1 VHGVETVLF
10 LVVLGTVVAAF
21 AGRLRVPAPSLLV
34 IAGLVVA
41 LLPRFPAVHVPP
53 EVVSLVVLPPL
64 LYAASEELPWRDLRA
79 VWRPV
84 AVLAVGLVLAS
95 AAAVAAVTWA
105 VAAVPA
111 SMAFVLGVGWA
122 STDPVAV
129 SALGRRLALPAK
141 VQALVQAESL
151 FNDATSLVLFQIAVS
166 FAVAGTAGPAGG
178 VVLHAAGQ
186 FAVLAAGG
194 AAVGG
199 VIAAGVIPVRRRVTD
214 PVLETV
220 LALITPY
227 AAFVAGEALH
237 VSPVMAVI
245 VAGLV
250 IGGRRE
256 RITTAQT
263 RLQLHSVYG
272 TVIFLLESV
281 VFSLIGLQLPTLIRD
296 LSRAQAWPAEALAVA
311 GTLIVTRIVWVFPLS
326 AVSQRRGGARRPA
339 WPVPAVVSWAGARG
353 VVPLAAALSIPLTAA
368 DGAPLPRRDLILVL
382 ATAVIVV
389 SLIVQGLTLEPLVRR
404 AGIARTADARHEQ
417 TMARLRLAEAAL
429 ARLDEL
435 AAGDCAADDVIDRAR
450 ASLQARIGRTRTR
463 IDGTEAAE
471 PDGLTDRELRR
482 DLNAAEHAELARLYD
497 DGTHQPGR
505 PPAASAQPG
514 PGGHP
519 AQRATPTSPCRA
531 SAPPST
537 RWFLRQLACRDRGG
551 PAPGSRTGA
560 RTPMPGGHA
569 RARRPGRAAGWRQRD
584 TGHGPGSSGPPWK
597 RPAAPARPGGQRPQP
612 AHRQGGWPG

>member
-1 VHGVETVLF
+1 M
-10 LVVLGTVVAAF
+10 
-21 AGRLRVPAPSLLV
+21 

-41 LLPRFPAVHVPP
+41 LLPRFPPVHVPP

-84 AVLAVGLVLAS
+84 TVLAVGLVLAS

-105 VAAVPA
+105 VAAVPV
-111 SMAFVLGVGWA
+111 SMAFVLGAVLA

-129 SALGRRLALPAK
+129 SALGRRLSLPPK

-166 FAVAGTAGPAGG
+166 FAVAGTASTAAAGG

-227 AAFVAGEALH
+227 AAFVLGEVLH

-250 IGGRRE
+250 IGARRD

-263 RLQLHSVYG
+263 RLQLHSVYQ

-296 LSRAQAWPAEALAVA
+296 LSQAEAWPAEALAVTA
-311 GTLIVTRIVWVFPLS
+311 TLIAIRIVWVFPLS
-326 AVSQRRGGARRPA
+326 AIIQRRGGARRPS

-353 VVPLAAALSIPLTAA
+353 VVPLTAALSIPLTSAS
-368 DGAPLPRRDLILVL
+368 GAPLPRRDLILAI
-382 ATAVIVV
+382 ATAVIVI

-404 AGIARTADARHEQ
+404 AGIARPDAVRHEQ
-417 TMARLRLAEAAL
+417 TVARLRLAEAAL

-450 ASLQARIGRTRTR
+450 ASLQARLGHTRAR
-463 IDGTEAAE
+463 IDGSQAPEQG
-471 PDGLTDRELRR
+471 GLTDRELRR
-482 DLNAAEHAELARLYD
+482 DLNAAENAELARLYD
-497 DGTHQPGR
+497 NGTISQATRQQLQRGLDLE
-505 PPAASAQPG
+505 AARLSEP
-514 PGGHP
+514 
-519 AQRATPTSPCRA
+519 R
-531 SAPPST
+531 
-537 RWFLRQLACRDRGG
+537 
-551 PAPGSRTGA
+551 
-560 RTPMPGGHA
+560 
-569 RARRPGRAAGWRQRD
+569 
-584 TGHGPGSSGPPWK
+584 
-597 RPAAPARPGGQRPQP
+597 
-612 AHRQGGWPG
+612 

>member
-1 VHGVETVLF
+1 VQGVETVLF

-34 IAGLVVA
+34 IAGLVTA
-41 LLPRFPAVHVPP
+41 LVPGFPSVHVPP
-53 EVVSLVVLPPL
+53 DVVGLVMLPPL
-64 LYAASEELPWRDLRA
+64 LYAASEELPGRDLRA

-105 VAAVPA
+105 VAAVPV
-111 SMAFVLGVGWA
+111 SMAFVLGSVLA

-129 SALGRRLALPAK
+129 SALGRRLSLPPR

-151 FNDATSLVLFQIAVS
+151 FNDATSLVLFQVAVS
-166 FAVAGTAGPAGG
+166 LAVAGTAGMTIAGSM
-178 VVLHAAGQ
+178 LHAAGQ

-194 AAVGG
+194 AAVGA
-199 VIAAGVIPVRRRVTD
+199 VIAAGVIPLRRRVTD

-227 AAFVAGEALH
+227 AAYMLGEVLH

-245 VAGLV
+245 VAGLA
-250 IGGRRE
+250 IGARRD

-263 RLQLHSVYG
+263 RLQLHAVYQ

-296 LSRAQAWPAEALAVA
+296 LSGAGAWPPEMLAVA
-311 GTLIVTRIVWVFPLS
+311 GTLIVARMLWVFPLS
-326 AVSQRRGGARRPA
+326 AVIQRRRGASRPA
-339 WPVPAVVSWAGARG
+339 WAVPAVVSWAGARG
-353 VVPLAAALSIPLTAA
+353 VVPLAAALSIPLTSAS
-368 DGAPLPRRDLILVL
+368 GAPLPRRDLILVL

-404 AGIARTADARHEQ
+404 AGIARDDAARHEE
-417 TMARLRLAEAAL
+417 TVARLRLAEAAL

-435 AAGDCAADDVIDRAR
+435 AAGECAADEVIDRAR
-450 ASLQARIGRTRTR
+450 DSLQARLGHARARIG
-463 IDGTEAAE
+463 GTSAPE

-482 DLNAAEHAELARLYD
+482 DLNATEHAELARLYD
-497 DGTHQPGR
+497 NGTIGQ
-505 PPAASAQPG
+505 
-514 PGGHP
+514 
-519 AQRATPTSPCRA
+519 AT
-531 SAPPST
+531 
-537 RWFLRQLACRDRGG
+537 
-551 PAPGSRTGA
+551 
-560 RTPMPGGHA
+560 
-569 RARRPGRAAGWRQRD
+569 RQRLQ
-584 TGHGPGSSGPPWK
+584 HGLDLEAARLSGE
-597 RPAAPARPGGQRPQP
+597 
-612 AHRQGGWPG
+612 HR